1 MTVNKDAL
9 IGAIIESGGAIAVA
23 AESAGCS
30 VSTIYSRR
38 KSDPDIAEAIDD
50 ARFNYDCETGDMAES
65 KLRQLIEEG
74 YWPAIKFA
82 LSTKFKSRGYTDKI
96 EVEHTGVQKIN
107 VFFGPKANKAEDE

>member
-1 MTVNKDAL
+1 MTINKNTL
-9 IGAIIESGGAIAVA
+9 IEAIIASGGAIAVA